1 MSEGLAPAFRAA
13 SGGWAA
19 GRVSEVRPWRGSVSL
34 LAVNILVG
42 SLCFMY
48 IEFASVLV
56 FLALGFVFVVGSLLF
71 GWLVRLSRPTPDKR
85 RIYECG
91 EPTIGSAWI
100 RYNSRFYTVALVYLL
115 FDVEVVVLVPAAL
128 VLREFAGAGMAFAAL
143 IGVLVFLGVL
153 ALGLAYEWANGNLD
167 WIGETW
173 KAESGEQARG

>member
-1 MSEGLAPAFRAA
+1 
-13 SGGWAA
+13 
-19 GRVSEVRPWRGSVSL
+19 
-34 LAVNILVG
+34 
-42 SLCFMY
+42 MY

-56 FLALGFVFVVGSLLF
+56 FLTLGFAFVVGSLIF
-71 GWLVRLSRPTPDKR
+71 GWFVRLSRPSQDKS

-128 VLREFAGAGMAFAAL
+128 VLREFAGAGVAFASL
-143 IGVLVFLGVL
+143 VGLLVFLGVL

-167 WIGETW
+167 WIGTTW
-173 KAESGEQARG
+173 TSDPQEGADGG